1 MILNGEHVIIKADGV
16 AIAAAKSCT
25 INITVDTDEVANP
38 SNGKWK
44 KFIMGRMGWQ
54 VTLGHLVTTLLN
66 NIQMVGKSVTLEMGV
81 TGAGLPFDGFVDNV
95 SVEQQSLPS
104 PAQAIYWDKTN
115 KRFVAM
121 FQSSPLVV
129 PKYYMNWINGDR
141 YITPSS
147 YDLFLYDNATYLW
160 LNSDL
165 SAEKLTGSA
174 IVTTWNGTFTK
185 ANLAQGSFEFLG
197 DGALTPASLPST

>member
-1 MILNGEHVIIKADGV
+1 MILHGDNVIIKADGV

-54 VTLGHLVTTLLN
+54 VTVGHLVTTLLN

-81 TGAGLPFDGFVDNV
+81 TGAGLPFDGFVNGETI
-95 SVEQQSLPS
+95 EQSSFVGTPD
-104 PAQAIYWDKTN
+104 AIYWDKTAKKFLGKVGTIN
-115 KRFVAM
+115 T
-121 FQSSPLVV
+121 
-129 PKYYMNWINGDR
+129 KYYLNWSTGSA
-141 YITPSS
+141 YITPSP
-147 YDLFLYDNATYLW
+147 YDLFLCDNATYLW

>member
-1 MILNGEHVIIKADGV
+1 MILHGENIIIKAGGV

-66 NIQMVGKSVTLEMGV
+66 NIQMVGKNVTLEMGV
-81 TGAGLPFDGFVDNV
+81 TDAGRTFQGFVDNV
-95 SVEQQSLPS
+95 TVEQLSLSTQPDG
-104 PAQAIYWDKTN
+104 IYWDKTR
-115 KRFVAM
+115 KKFLAM
-121 FQSSPLVV
+121 VGVFNR
-129 PKYYMNWINGDR
+129 KYYQNWSTGSA
-141 YITPSS
+141 YESPSDYDCFS
-147 YDLFLYDNATYLW
+147 YNNDTYVY
-160 LNSDL
+160 LNSNLNAD
-165 SAEKLTGSA
+165 KLTGSA
-174 IVTTWNGTFTK
+174 IVTTWSGTFTK